1 MNRRRAPRQ
10 FVTLYRVTGLLLGAL
25 WLTGM
30 SWLVVHYFAARS
42 DQFGVIRHP
51 LEAPLLLVHGVVAL
65 AALFVLGW
73 FAARHAGAM
82 SGRRH
87 SRVSGWLLSAL
98 LLLLAGAGCAQFF
111 LVSESWLAAARLAHE
126 ICGAALLLPVLLHL
140 LRFRNADPERG
151 RAGVPE
157 RRHRHGRRPAHAD
170 PAPRP
175 HSVRN

>member
-10 FVTLYRVTGLLLGAL
+10 FVTLYRVTGLLLAAL

-30 SWLVVHYFAARS
+30 AWVGLHYFAARS
-42 DQFGVIRHP
+42 DQFGVTRHP
-51 LEAPLLLVHGVVAL
+51 LEAPLLLVHGVAAL
-65 AALFVLGW
+65 ATLFVLGW

-87 SRVSGWLLSAL
+87 SRISGWLLSAL

-111 LVSESWLAAARLAHE
+111 LVSETWQAAARLAHE
-126 ICGAALLLPVLLHL
+126 ICGAALLLPVLMHL
-140 LRFRNADPERG
+140 LRFRNADREHAPD
-151 RAGVPE
+151 GVPD
-157 RRHRHGRRPAHAD
+157 RRHRHGRRPAQAD
-170 PAPRP
+170 PTPRP